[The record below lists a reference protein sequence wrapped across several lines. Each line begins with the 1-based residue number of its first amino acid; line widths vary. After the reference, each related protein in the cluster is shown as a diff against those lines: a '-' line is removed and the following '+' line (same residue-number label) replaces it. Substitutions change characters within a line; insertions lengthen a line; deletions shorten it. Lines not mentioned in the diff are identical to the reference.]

1 MPNIASALKSEIARV
16 SRKEVRGETESLKKA
31 SSQYRSDIAALKR
44 RLGTLETQL
53 RRLAKAA
60 PPSARGT
67 AETPDASRPRFSAK
81 ALATHRNKLQLS
93 AQSYGALCG
102 VSGQSIYKWEGGK
115 ARPRAAQLQAWS
127 AIRKLGKREAAA
139 LLERM
144 SS

>member
-1 MPNIASALKSEIARV
+1 MPNIASLLKNEIARV

-60 PPSARGT
+60 PPSAQDT

-81 ALATHRNKLQLS
+81 ALATHRNNLQLS

-102 VSGQSIYKWEGGK
+102 VSGQSIYKWEAGK
-115 ARPRAAQLQAWS
+115 ARPRAAQLRAWS